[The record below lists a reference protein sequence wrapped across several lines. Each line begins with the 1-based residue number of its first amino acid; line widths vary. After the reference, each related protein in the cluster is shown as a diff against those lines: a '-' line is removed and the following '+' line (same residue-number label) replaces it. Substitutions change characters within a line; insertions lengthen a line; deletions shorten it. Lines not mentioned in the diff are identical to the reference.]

1 MTGSEKTAQS
11 AFTVGPRAQAAI
23 GGLMVLCGAFLGL
36 SGLSPVDGAMML
48 VAGAFFAGIGGYR
61 LLEVPS

>member
-1 MTGSEKTAQS
+1 
-11 AFTVGPRAQAAI
+11 
-23 GGLMVLCGAFLGL
+23 MVLCGAFLGL